1 MKWNITNILL
11 LLAGIITGYL
21 LWQNWTKSQLI
32 NQLQMTNLEKQVD
45 TMKIETTKSVI
56 EYQDRIKTNTKIVDK
71 WNLKRDTFTQT
82 NIDTL
87 YLQAQTDIQYL
98 DTSLQKCDLALLN
111 CLKLSDNQ
119 TDYINALQSK
129 KSPLIVPNLSI
140 GLSMN
145 KDLVVYP
152 ALSAGFG
159 FNLNKIFGKK

>member
-1 MKWNITNILL
+1 MKWQNGLAILL
-11 LLAGIITGYL
+11 LLLISLL

-32 NQLQMTNLEKQVD
+32 SQLQTTNLVKRVD
-45 TMKIETTKSVI
+45 TMKIETTKSVV
-56 EYQDRIKTNTKIVDK
+56 EYKDRIKTNTKIVDK

-98 DTSLQKCDLALLN
+98 DTSLKKCDLALSN

-119 TDYINALQSK
+119 TDYINVLQSK

-145 KDLVVYP
+145 KDLVVQP